1 MTEAQLKSFFK
12 DLGLSTEE
20 TQIYLALVRKG
31 SLTTL
36 QLARTTDINRTQTYR
51 FLEKMKA
58 KGLVEEMIDEHRL
71 MAKAVDTDYLE
82 RLIHDQEAKV
92 KSLKTDFADIK
103 KFLLGQ
109 ANVFQPGTKVKFYR
123 GQKGIQ
129 QMVWNDLKANG
140 EIVGFT
146 YLTFVSA
153 VGEKYA
159 LSFFEEMIKR
169 KIKLRDIYCDNYLES
184 LKDGERESVRYRR
197 LLPRYDTFIESRYI
211 PSKIL
216 NIEHQI
222 DIYNDVVAYYNWYEG
237 EIFGVEIC
245 NQKIA
250 SMQKQL
256 FEMVWQQAEPEG
268 KVKRKM
274 I

>member
-1 MTEAQLKSFFK
+1 MTEAQLKNFFK
-12 DLGLSTEE
+12 DLGLLAEE
-20 TQIYLALVRKG
+20 TQIYLTLVRKG

-36 QLARTTDINRTQTYR
+36 QLARATGINRTQTYR

-71 MAKAVDTDYLE
+71 MAKAVDPDYLE
-82 RLIHDQEAKV
+82 KLIHDQEARIKT
-92 KSLKTDFADIK
+92 LKTDFADIK

-123 GQKGIQ
+123 GQRGIQ

-140 EIVGFT
+140 EIMGFT
-146 YLTFVSA
+146 YLTFASA

-197 LLPRYDTFIESRYI
+197 LLPRYDAFFESRYI

-256 FEMVWQQAEPEG
+256 FELVWQQAIPE
-268 KVKRKM
+268 VWH
-274 I
+274 IP